1 MKSINKF
8 GLWTNSSKYNL
19 EFIFILMA
27 FEVVL
32 AFSPFGFVV
41 FSNISMTTLDIGV
54 IIAALW
60 GGPIGGLLSGCV
72 FGLCSMWQAAI
83 SGVSSIDLL
92 FSPLESGNPAGSIA
106 LALGSRALF
115 GLIAGTVFL
124 LIFRF
129 IKKGRAV
136 ISIIISIVL
145 ERIYAMLV
153 YLFMDLIFHVKGISM
168 WKAFSNL
175 LSPVRLFSFVYIFVI
190 LLLTYVIFSRYLSKS
205 YYNEYL
211 ECIGIAKSRVWPYPL
226 IGIVYAS
233 VVLLILLHSLGR
245 SETVLEI
252 SGISL
257 ENMDRIRMVQ
267 VQIQFVCALSA
278 LSFIFV
284 KVISHYRAL
293 DTSRFYRS
301 EQEQAVIRDQLR
313 KERNHGQQLAYE
325 AEHDSLTGVLNRS
338 AFSKI
343 IYSETENGK
352 LTGFLLVDI
361 DKFKGV
367 NDTYGHETGDRILIK
382 TAQALRDVFRSNDLI
397 FRMGGDEFAVLLPG
411 YQEGNYQVIK
421 DKIDEINEN
430 LYTGTEEIPAVSV
443 SAGFAASSNGY
454 STDLYR
460 NADVALYKVKQSNRG
475 GCELYSDK

>member
-1 MKSINKF
+1 M
-8 GLWTNSSKYNL
+8 
-19 EFIFILMA
+19 
-27 FEVVL
+27 
-32 AFSPFGFVV
+32 
-41 FSNISMTTLDIGV
+41 
-54 IIAALW
+54 
-60 GGPIGGLLSGCV
+60 
-72 FGLCSMWQAAI
+72 
-83 SGVSSIDLL
+83 
-92 FSPLESGNPAGSIA
+92 
-106 LALGSRALF
+106 
-115 GLIAGTVFL
+115 
-124 LIFRF
+124 
-129 IKKGRAV
+129 
-136 ISIIISIVL
+136 
-145 ERIYAMLV
+145 
-153 YLFMDLIFHVKGISM
+153 
-168 WKAFSNL
+168 
-175 LSPVRLFSFVYIFVI
+175 
-190 LLLTYVIFSRYLSKS
+190 
-205 YYNEYL
+205 
-211 ECIGIAKSRVWPYPL
+211 
-226 IGIVYAS
+226 
-233 VVLLILLHSLGR
+233 
-245 SETVLEI
+245 EI

-361 DKFKGV
+361 VKFKGV